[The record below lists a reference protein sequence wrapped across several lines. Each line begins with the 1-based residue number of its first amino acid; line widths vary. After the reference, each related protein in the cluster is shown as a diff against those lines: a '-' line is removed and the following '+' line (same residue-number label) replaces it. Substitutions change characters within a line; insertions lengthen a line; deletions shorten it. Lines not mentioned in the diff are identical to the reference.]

1 MLCWFCSYFF
11 ALMEQLRCCLIHIL
25 MDPCIIAGRS
35 IDRAMLPVA
44 VYEVSGGGVVGML
57 VVAELVMVSCALHV
71 CTL

>member
-1 MLCWFCSYFF
+1 MNALLVLFILLCFDGAA
-11 ALMEQLRCCLIHIL
+11 ALLSDSL